1 MTDKFFVTA
10 IVVSHDGATW
20 IPEVIAALT
29 NQTRS
34 VDRILAVDTGSTDS
48 SVTFLSKAGI
58 AVLPVSRDVGFGG
71 AIDRALAE
79 YPPISE
85 NPSFTHGNM
94 GVEKEEWLWFIHDD
108 CAPSLDALEKLLEAV
123 ADRPNVAIAGP
134 KMRGWYDRN
143 HLLEIGISI
152 AGNGSRW
159 TGLERREQ
167 DQGQH
172 DGINNEVLSVSTA
185 AMLAK
190 RSVFEDIG
198 GFDPNL
204 ALFRDDVDLG
214 WRTHVAGFSAIC
226 VSEAM
231 CFHAEA
237 SASERRAVDVSEA
250 FLHRPLLLD
259 RRNAAYVL
267 LANSSA
273 WTLPWISIQLIIS
286 AGVRA
291 IYNLLAKLPGY
302 AADELAAVVLLL
314 IKPADLLQARRERK
328 SHRMLS
334 PRVIT
339 RFIPP
344 RSTQFRATRER
355 IAARFLRGLGR
366 ESFAQENAITQSYSD
381 LEIIDENLEDIESL
395 PIDRSS
401 IWKLIGSHPL
411 FLSLFF
417 ITLISTIASRG
428 RFGALS
434 GGSLPASPAGAM
446 DLIRNYLES
455 WHQVG
460 LGSSVASPP
469 WLLVIGL
476 GSLLT
481 LGSATA
487 FITILFWLTPPLAM
501 FITYR
506 AFKRLRIQT
515 RTALVGGLLYSLSPV
530 VWAAIN
536 QGRLGTIV
544 IVLLAPVL
552 ISVVPRSIELDN
564 VSWRKIYGVALLAGA
579 ISAASALFLVLWT
592 LGCLLFL
599 SSSLWNLRASPHD
612 GDIVTKL
619 ESWLNTSVKRRI
631 ALMVIPGLLTFPW
644 SASLLLH
651 PTQFLMEPG
660 IPMGSAMRWSLLIM
674 NPGGSTGMPIWIIAP
689 GVIFLLVALL
699 MESNRNWAI
708 ASSIFL
714 ALSLVFG
721 SLEIQAHGS
730 HSNVWTGS
738 LIVFAQFCA
747 SIPVLRS
754 ADTLLPNLRSSRF
767 GLGHIMVALIS
778 AFCLLSAAVSVIWI
792 VSFGA
797 NSRVQANRIS
807 VIPAFV
813 GSLAQTDARPKTLV
827 VRKSGNQIQ
836 YFISRG
842 TDLTL
847 GEPDVSVPPSLEV
860 QAAIRDLLSGTGLT
874 SSKHIG
880 ENGIQYLYME
890 NPLDEV
896 LVRVIDGQGGF
907 TRTSSTKDGIVWKVV
922 GSSPR
927 VLFTNAQGVKRTL
940 ISGDIGAVDK
950 VPSAGIITLAEKYDS
965 RWRLIH
971 NGVSLPLQ
979 KSASG
984 LPQFS
989 VPSPGNI
996 TISHDGTSRRALLS
1010 VQLLVLL
1017 IVVVLALP
1025 AGRRRREV
1033 PIEEIA

>member
-20 IPEVIAALT
+20 IPDVIAALT
-29 NQTRS
+29 NQSRP
-34 VDRILAVDTGSTDS
+34 VDRILAVDTGSTDA
-48 SVTFLSKAGI
+48 SVTFLTKAGI
-58 AVLPVSRDVGFGG
+58 SVLPVARDIGFGG

-79 YPPISE
+79 HPPIALD
-85 NPSFTHGNM
+85 PAFAKGNL

-108 CAPSLDALEKLLEAV
+108 CAPSLDALENLLEAV
-123 ADRPNVAIAGP
+123 EDRPNVAIAGP
-134 KMRGWYDRN
+134 KLRGWYDRN

-172 DGINNEVLSVSTA
+172 DGSNNEVLSVSTA

-214 WRTHVAGFSAIC
+214 WRVQVAGFSAIC
-226 VSEAM
+226 VTEAI

-267 LANSSA
+267 LANSSW
-273 WTLPWISIQLIIS
+273 WTLPWISIQLVIS
-286 AGVRA
+286 AGIRA
-291 IYNLLAKLPGY
+291 LYNLLAKLPGY

-314 IKPADLLQARRERK
+314 IKPADLIQARKERK

-334 PRVIT
+334 PRVVT

-344 RSTQFRATRER
+344 RSSQFRATRER
-355 IAARFLRGLGR
+355 IAARFMSGLGR
-366 ESFAQENAITQSYSD
+366 ESFAQESAITQSYSD
-381 LEIIDENLEDIESL
+381 LDLVDENLEDIESMPL
-395 PIDRSS
+395 HRPS
-401 IWKLIGSHPL
+401 IWKNVRSHPL

-428 RFGALS
+428 RFGPLS
-434 GGSLPASPAGAM
+434 GGSLPASPSGAM

-460 LGSSVASPP
+460 LGSAVASPP

-481 LGSATA
+481 LGSATT

-501 FITYR
+501 FIAYR
-506 AFKRLRIQT
+506 AFKRLYVQT
-515 RTALVGGLLYSLSPV
+515 RTALIGGVLYALSPV

-544 IVLLAPVL
+544 IVLLAPIL
-552 ISVVPRSIELDN
+552 ISVVPRSVELDS
-564 VSWRKIYGVALLAGA
+564 VTWRKIYAVALLAGA
-579 ISAASALFLVLWT
+579 ISAASALFLLLWT
-592 LGCLLFL
+592 LGSGLFL
-599 SSSLWNLRASPHD
+599 STSLWNLRKAAHE
-612 GDIVTKL
+612 GNFLFKV
-619 ESWLNTSVKRRI
+619 ESWLTTSVKRRI
-631 ALMVIPGLLTFPW
+631 ALTFIPGFLTFPW

-660 IPMGSAMRWSLLIM
+660 IPMDSAMRWSLLLM
-674 NPGGSTGMPIWIIAP
+674 NPGGKSGMPIWLIAP
-689 GVIFLLVALL
+689 GIIFLLVALL
-699 MESNRNWAI
+699 SESNRNWAI

-721 SLEIQAHGS
+721 SLVIQAHGS
-730 HSNVWTGS
+730 VSNVWTGS
-738 LIVFAQFCA
+738 LLLFAQFCA
-747 SIPVLRS
+747 FIPVLRS
-754 ADTLLPNLRSSRF
+754 ADRLLPNLRSSHF
-767 GLGHIMVALIS
+767 GLGHITVAIVTVFCVIS
-778 AFCLLSAAVSVIWI
+778 ASVSAVWI
-792 VSFGA
+792 VVAGA
-797 NSRVQANRIS
+797 NSNVQANRTS

-813 GSLAQTDARPKTLV
+813 ESLAQTDAKPKTLV
-827 VRKSGNQIQ
+827 VRKNGNQIQ

-860 QAAIRDLLSGTGLT
+860 QAAIRDLLGGAGLT
-874 SSKHIG
+874 SSKQIG

-890 NPLDEV
+890 IPLDEV

-907 TRTSSTKDGIVWKVV
+907 TRTSSTKDGIVWRVV

-927 VLFTNAQGVKRTL
+927 VLFTDIHGVKKL
-940 ISGDIGAVDK
+940 LVSGDIGAVDK
-950 VPSAGIITLAEKYDS
+950 VPSAGTVTLAEKFDT
-965 RWRLIH
+965 RWHLIH
-971 NGVSLPLQ
+971 NGISVPLQ
-979 KSASG
+979 RSTSG
-984 LPQFS
+984 LPLFS
-989 VPSPGNI
+989 VPGPGDI
-996 TISHDGTSRRALLS
+996 TILHDGTSRRALLS

-1017 IVVVLALP
+1017 TVAVLALP

>member
-29 NQTRS
+29 NQSRS

-58 AVLPVSRDVGFGG
+58 SVLPVARDIGFGG

-79 YPPISE
+79 YPPISLD
-85 NPSFTHGNM
+85 PAFAKGNL

-123 ADRPNVAIAGP
+123 EDRPNVAIAGP
-134 KMRGWYDRN
+134 KLRGWYDRN

-226 VSEAM
+226 VSEAV

-267 LANSSA
+267 LANSSW
-273 WTLPWISIQLIIS
+273 WTLPWISVQLVIS
-286 AGVRA
+286 AGIRA
-291 IYNLLAKLPGY
+291 LYNLLAKLPGY

-314 IKPADLLQARRERK
+314 IKPADLIQARKERK

-334 PRVIT
+334 PRVVT

-344 RSTQFRATRER
+344 RSSQFRSTRER

-366 ESFAQENAITQSYSD
+366 ESFAQEGAITQSYSD
-381 LEIIDENLEDIESL
+381 LDLVDENLEDIESL
-395 PIDRSS
+395 PFIRPS
-401 IWKLIGSHPL
+401 IWKSIGSHPL

-428 RFGALS
+428 RFGPLS
-434 GGSLPASPAGAM
+434 GGSLPASPTGAM

-460 LGSSVASPP
+460 LGSAVASPP

-481 LGSATA
+481 FGSATA
-487 FITILFWLTPPLAM
+487 FITTLFWLTPPLAM
-501 FITYR
+501 FIAYR
-506 AFKRLRIQT
+506 AFKRLRVQT
-515 RTALVGGLLYSLSPV
+515 RTALVGGVLYALSPV

-544 IVLLAPVL
+544 IVLLAPIL
-552 ISVVPRSIELDN
+552 ISVVPRSVELDG
-564 VSWRKIYGVALLAGA
+564 VSWRKIYAVALLAGA
-579 ISAASALFLVLWT
+579 ISAASALFLLLWT
-592 LGCLLFL
+592 LGCGLFL
-599 SSSLWNLRASPHD
+599 STSLWNLKAQSHE
-612 GDIVTKL
+612 GTILTKID
-619 ESWLNTSVKRRI
+619 SWLTISVKRRI
-631 ALMVIPGLLTFPW
+631 ALMVIPSFLTFPW

-660 IPMGSAMRWSLLIM
+660 IPMDSAMRWSLLLM
-674 NPGGSTGMPIWIIAP
+674 NPGGKSGMPIWLIAP
-689 GVIFLLVALL
+689 GIVFLLVSLL
-699 MESNRNWAI
+699 SESNRNWAI

-721 SLEIQAHGS
+721 SLVIQAHGS
-730 HSNVWTGS
+730 VSNVWTGS
-738 LIVFAQFCA
+738 LLLFAQFCA
-747 SIPVLRS
+747 FIPILRS
-754 ADTLLPNLRSSRF
+754 ADKLLPNLRSSHF
-767 GLGHIMVALIS
+767 GLGHITVAIVT
-778 AFCLLSAAVSVIWI
+778 AFCVLSSAASVVWI
-792 VSFGA
+792 VSLGA
-797 NSRVQANRIS
+797 NSNVRANRAS

-813 GSLAQTDARPKTLV
+813 ESLAQTDAKPKTLV
-827 VRKSGNQIQ
+827 VRKNGNQIQ

-842 TDLTL
+842 ADLIL

-860 QAAIRDLLSGTGLT
+860 QAAIRDLLGGTGLT
-874 SSKHIG
+874 SSKQIG

-890 NPLDEV
+890 IPLDEV
-896 LVRVIDGQGGF
+896 LVRAIDGQGGF

-927 VLFTNAQGVKRTL
+927 VLFTDSHGVRKML
-940 ISGDIGAVDK
+940 VSGDIGAVDK
-950 VPSAGIITLAEKYDS
+950 VPAAGTVTLAEKYDS

-971 NGVSLPLQ
+971 NGISIPLLR
-979 KSASG
+979 STSG
-984 LPQFS
+984 LPLFS
-989 VPSPGNI
+989 VPGPGDI
-996 TISHDGTSRRALLS
+996 TILHDGTTRRALLS

-1017 IVVVLALP
+1017 TVVVLALP